1 MEFFEIEI
9 VYHAAE
15 SGEIVVTLNH
25 FRQLVVDERSSEDG
39 VEMAEHDSV
48 QLSREVA
55 EEKVLRVQT
64 LRQSLRWERVC

>member
-1 MEFFEIEI
+1 M
-9 VYHAAE
+9 
-15 SGEIVVTLNH
+15 TLNH